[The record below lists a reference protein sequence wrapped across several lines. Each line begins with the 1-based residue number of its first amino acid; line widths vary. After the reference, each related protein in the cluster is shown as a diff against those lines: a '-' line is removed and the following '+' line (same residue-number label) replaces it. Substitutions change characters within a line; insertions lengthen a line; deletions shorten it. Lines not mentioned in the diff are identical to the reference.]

1 LGLNSLI
8 VTVGSW
14 MVVLRPQIN
23 RYLSF
28 FTQLFEQNEK
38 KYEKKFHSCP
48 KSSTLS
54 SIYDVL
60 APNVALVD
68 GIL

>member
-1 LGLNSLI
+1 MKKNFIYDSLA
-8 VTVGSW
+8 
-14 MVVLRPQIN
+14 
-23 RYLSF
+23 
-28 FTQLFEQNEK
+28 QNL
-38 KYEKKFHSCP
+38 
-48 KSSTLS
+48 STLS

>member
-1 LGLNSLI
+1 MKQSMEKNSSYALA
-8 VTVGSW
+8 
-14 MVVLRPQIN
+14 
-23 RYLSF
+23 
-28 FTQLFEQNEK
+28 QNL
-38 KYEKKFHSCP
+38 
-48 KSSTLS
+48 STLS

>member
-1 LGLNSLI
+1 
-8 VTVGSW
+8 

-23 RYLSF
+23 RNLSV

-38 KYEKKFHSCP
+38 KSIYDSLAQNL
-48 KSSTLS
+48 STLS